1 MRSLDHNVH
10 AQADRLMNVTCCDE
24 RVKVTVHRISST
36 SAEVESRDGV
46 CERRAA
52 QESEATERS
61 QEKKTFLGGER
72 APCASS

>member
-10 AQADRLMNVTCCDE
+10 AQADRLMNVTCYDE

-46 CERRAA
+46 GYGERRTA
-52 QESEATERS
+52 QESEATERTS
-61 QEKKTFLGGER
+61 QEKK
-72 APCASS
+72 PS

>member
-46 CERRAA
+46 WYGERRTA
-52 QESEATERS
+52 QESEATERTS
-61 QEKKTFLGGER
+61 QEKK
-72 APCASS
+72 PS